1 MTSISTYHRCSE
13 RMMCEMLG
21 FSMFLLTL
29 PPFCSIKRVILPSV
43 QPAHCGQR
51 QRGVSCTDKRSPASR
66 SRALACGVARGRRVD

>member
-1 MTSISTYHRCSE
+1 
-13 RMMCEMLG
+13 MLG

-51 QRGVSCTDKRSPASR
+51 QRGVSTSIAI
-66 SRALACGVARGRRVD
+66 ALQVARVLRRAAWPEAEESVED